1 MSGIKEI
8 LLSLLR
14 TCILKD
20 LPKEPIEATPRL
32 AIRRANKS
40 RVVIRTV
47 ISPSTKISL
56 ITKHELN
63 LHVINLKRSNNN
75 PTSQRWALTWPYSYL
90 VSHVQ
95 GSEGS
100 LLVSDLLTSRFS
112 RVSSCIFPSISS
124 LVAAKNARFRVGP
137 TKPLAATTV

>member
-75 PTSQRWALTWPYSYL
+75 PTSQR
-90 VSHVQ
+90 
-95 GSEGS
+95 
-100 LLVSDLLTSRFS
+100 
-112 RVSSCIFPSISS
+112 
-124 LVAAKNARFRVGP
+124 
-137 TKPLAATTV
+137 